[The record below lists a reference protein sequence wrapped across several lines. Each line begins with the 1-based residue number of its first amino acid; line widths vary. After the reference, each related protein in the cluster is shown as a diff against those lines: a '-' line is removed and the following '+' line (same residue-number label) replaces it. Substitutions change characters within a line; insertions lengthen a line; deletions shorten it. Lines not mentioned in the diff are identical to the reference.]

1 MHMCM
6 YICVCDVP
14 HFAIV
19 IPVVRAVC
27 ECESQTKH
35 TTLTHPHT
43 HTHTHTL
50 ARL

>member
-1 MHMCM
+1 MCM
-6 YICVCDVP
+6 YICMCDVP

-27 ECESQTKH
+27 ECESQTKQTKH
-35 TTLTHPHT
+35 TTLTHPHK
-43 HTHTHTL
+43 HTHTL